1 MSDSNACGAP
11 GAPARK
17 ARRNARGAG
26 LRYVEDD
33 EPGFSRRRAGRGFAY
48 RDARG
53 RPLRSPRQLER
64 IRKLAIPPAYTE
76 VWICADP
83 RGHLQATGR
92 DARGRKQYRY
102 HPRWRE
108 VRDGDKFERVLA
120 FAAALPA
127 LRRRVRADL
136 ALPGLPRAKALAIAV
151 AVLAHTLI
159 RVGNDEYQRSNGS
172 FGLTTLRKRHLRCLR
187 DGRAQLSF
195 RGKGGQRQTLELD
208 DARLVRL
215 LRRCQQLPGQALFQY
230 LDADGRRQAVG
241 SGDLNDYLREAM
253 GADFTAKDFR
263 TWGATASAFR
273 CFALTE
279 LPPPR
284 RDGRRDPRAI
294 AQAENRIVAEVAR
307 MLRNTPAICRKSYIH
322 PAVLEGWREGRLTP
336 PARMPGSDRQ
346 WERAALAFL
355 RKRRR

>member
-1 MSDSNACGAP
+1 MDTPNDSH
-11 GAPARK
+11 
-17 ARRNARGAG
+17 RRNRRSARGAG
-26 LRYVEDD
+26 LRYVEDS
-33 EPGFSRRRAGRGFAY
+33 EPGIVRRRAGRGFAY
-48 RDARG
+48 FDARG
-53 RPLRSPRQLER
+53 RPLRSARQLER

-108 VRDGDKFERVLA
+108 VRDGSKFERVAA

-136 ALPGLPRAKALAIAV
+136 ALRGLPRAKVLAIVV
-151 AVLAHTLI
+151 AVMAHTLL

-172 FGLTTLRKRHLRCLR
+172 FGLTTLRNRHVRYLRG
-187 DGRAQLSF
+187 GRAVLAF
-195 RGKGGQRQTLELD
+195 RGKGGQRQQVELD
-208 DARLVRL
+208 DARLVGL
-215 LRRCQQLPGQALFQY
+215 VRRCQQLPGQALFQY
-230 LDADGRRQAVG
+230 LDQDGRSEAVG
-241 SGDLNDYLREAM
+241 SGDVNDYLRETM

-263 TWGATASAFR
+263 TWGATAGAFR
-273 CFALTE
+273 RLALTP
-279 LPPPR
+279 LPPR
-284 RDGRRDPRAI
+284 KRNGREDERAI
-294 AQAENRIVAEVAR
+294 ARIENEAVAEVAA

-322 PAVLEGWREGRLTP
+322 PAVLQAWREGRLRL
-336 PARMPGSDRQ
+336 PARMPSSDRQ

-355 RKRRR
+355 RRKR

>member
-1 MSDSNACGAP
+1 MASSPTCDRDP
-11 GAPARK
+11 PAT
-17 ARRNARGAG
+17 G
-26 LRYVEDD
+26 LRYVDD
-33 EPGFSRRRAGRGFAY
+33 GEPGFSRRRAGRGFAY

-53 RPLRSPRQLER
+53 RPVRAARQLER
-64 IRKLAIPPAYTE
+64 IRALAIPPAYTE

-108 VRDGDKFERVLA
+108 LRERGKFERIVA

-136 ALPGLPRAKALAIAV
+136 ALPGLPRGKVLAIVIAV
-151 AVLAHTLI
+151 MAHTLV

-172 FGLTTLRKRHLRCLR
+172 FGLTTLRKRHLQLLR
-187 DGRAQLSF
+187 GGRAQLAF
-195 RGKGGQRQTLELD
+195 RGKGGLRQRVALD

-215 LRRCQQLPGQALFQY
+215 VRRCRQLPGQALFQY
-230 LDADGRRQAVG
+230 LDEDGGRQAVD
-241 SGDLNDYLREAM
+241 SGDVNDYLREAM
-253 GADFTAKDFR
+253 GADYTAKDFR
-263 TWGATASAFR
+263 TWGATAAAFR
-273 CFALTE
+273 RFASTE

-284 RDGRRDPRAI
+284 RDGRRNERAI
-294 AQAENRIVAEVAR
+294 ARVENEAVAEVAQL
-307 MLRNTPAICRKSYIH
+307 LRNTPAICRKSYIH
-322 PAVLEGWREGRLTP
+322 PAVLQGWREGRLSL
-336 PARMPGSDRQ
+336 PARTPSSGRQ

>member
-1 MSDSNACGAP
+1 MASPPPTDRN
-11 GAPARK
+11 
-17 ARRNARGAG
+17 ARRSARGAG
-26 LRYVEDD
+26 LRYVDD
-33 EPGFSRRRAGRGFAY
+33 GEPGFSRRRAGRGFAY

-64 IRKLAIPPAYTE
+64 IRTLAIPPAYTD

-108 VRDGDKFERVLA
+108 QRDLGKFERMLA

-136 ALPGLPRAKALAIAV
+136 ARPGLPRERVLAIVV
-151 AVLAHTLI
+151 AVMAHTLI

-172 FGLTTLRKRHLRCLR
+172 FGLTTLRNRHIRFLRG
-187 DGRAQLSF
+187 GRAHLSF
-195 RGKGGQRQTLELD
+195 RGKGGQRQQIELD
-208 DARLVRL
+208 DANLVRL
-215 LRRCQQLPGQALFQY
+215 VRRCQQLPGQALFQY
-230 LDADGRRQAVG
+230 LDDDGRRQAVD
-241 SGDLNDYLREAM
+241 SGDVNDYLREIM
-253 GADFTAKDFR
+253 GAEFTAKDFR

-273 CFALTE
+273 RLALTE

-284 RDGRRDPRAI
+284 RDGSPNARAI
-294 AQAENRIVAEVAR
+294 ARIENQAVAEVAQ
-307 MLRNTPAICRKSYIH
+307 MLRNTPAVCRASYLH
-322 PAVLEGWREGRLTP
+322 PAVLQAWREGRLRLPT
-336 PARMPGSDRQ
+336 RMPSSDRQ
-346 WERAALAFL
+346 WERATLAFL
-355 RKRRR
+355 RRRRP

>member
-1 MSDSNACGAP
+1 MASSPTSDRDP
-11 GAPARK
+11 PAT
-17 ARRNARGAG
+17 G
-26 LRYVEDD
+26 LRYVDDD

-53 RPLRSPRQLER
+53 RPVRAARQLER
-64 IRKLAIPPAYTE
+64 IRALAIPPAYTE

-102 HPRWRE
+102 HPRWRALRE
-108 VRDGDKFERVLA
+108 RGKFERIVA

-136 ALPGLPRAKALAIAV
+136 ALPGLPRSKVLAIVV
-151 AVLAHTLI
+151 AVMAHTLV

-172 FGLTTLRKRHLRCLR
+172 FGLTTLRKRHLQLLR
-187 DGRAQLSF
+187 GGRAQLAF
-195 RGKGGQRQTLELD
+195 RGKGGLRQQIELD

-215 LRRCQQLPGQALFQY
+215 VRRCRQLPGQALFQY
-230 LDADGRRQAVG
+230 RDEDGGRQAVG
-241 SGDLNDYLREAM
+241 SGDVNEYLREAM

-263 TWGATASAFR
+263 TWGATAAAFR
-273 CFALTE
+273 RFASTE

-284 RDGRRDPRAI
+284 RDGRRDERAI
-294 AQAENRIVAEVAR
+294 ARIENEAVAEVAQL
-307 MLRNTPAICRKSYIH
+307 LRNTPAICRKSYIH
-322 PAVLEGWREGRLTP
+322 PAVLESWREGRLTL
-336 PARMPGSDRQ
+336 PARTPSSGRQ
-346 WERAALAFL
+346 WERAALTFL